1 MDRLTYLTEL
11 TKALS
16 GLGAS
21 DRENA
26 LAYYG
31 EYLAEA
37 ETMAEGELDASAILG
52 SPRALAAQI
61 KADIVMGDSEPTI
74 APAPLSAAGDESPVA
89 PLTSPELIGEAP
101 SSASTG
107 ATGNIPV
114 VTPAGVPADVPPQST
129 PKKSGVGVVWTVV
142 LALLAVPVGLP
153 LAIALI
159 AVVFALFV
167 TLGALLFALAAVVVA
182 FLVAAV
188 ICGFVGIYLLF
199 ADFVTGLFYLGTSL
213 ATMGLCILFGMAFW
227 QLGKLCMQGVARL
240 LNTIRKRL
248 TQHERN
254 PS

>member
-37 ETMAEGELDASAILG
+37 EATAEGELDASAILG
-52 SPRALAAQI
+52 SPRTLAAQI
-61 KADIVMGDSEPTI
+61 KADIAMGDSEPTI
-74 APAPLSAAGDESPVA
+74 APAPLPSTGDENPVA
-89 PLTSPELIGEAP
+89 PGTQSEPIGEAP
-101 SSASTG
+101 PGMPAGAASS
-107 ATGNIPV
+107 I
-114 VTPAGVPADVPPQST
+114 PAGVPAGVPSQST
-129 PKKSGVGVVWTVV
+129 PKKSEMGVVWTVV
-142 LALLAVPVGLP
+142 LALLAIPVGVP

-167 TLGALLFALAAVVVA
+167 TLGALLFSLAAVVVA
-182 FLVAAV
+182 FLVAA
-188 ICGFVGIYLLF
+188 ILCGLVGIYLLF

-213 ATMGLCILFGMAFW
+213 VTMGLCILFGMAFW
-227 QLGKLCMQGVARL
+227 QLGKLCIQGVAHL

-248 TQHERN
+248 TQRERN